1 MALLRSPLTWL
12 LLALTVALG
21 GWGWSATSAATA
33 KGHVTT
39 LQSDLKAASDRA
51 KGQVT
56 TLQSDLKAAS
66 DRAKEAERRE
76 QLKDTAITTLTTELT
91 ARDEATQQL
100 QGQLDQ
106 LATTAATRADT
117 IKRLKHENAELKEW
131 ADRPLPAAVVG
142 LLQRPALTGAADYQA
157 HLSRPG
163 TLPATAGGP
172 GQ

>member
-1 MALLRSPLTWL
+1 MLLNLMRSPLTWL

-33 KGHVTT
+33 KG
-39 LQSDLKAASDRA
+39 
-51 KGQVT
+51 QVT

-66 DRAKEAERRE
+66 DGAKEAERRE

-106 LATTAATRADT
+106 LALTAATRADT
-117 IKRLKHENAELKEW
+117 IKRLKRENAELKDW
-131 ADRPLPAAVVG
+131 AARPLPAAVVG